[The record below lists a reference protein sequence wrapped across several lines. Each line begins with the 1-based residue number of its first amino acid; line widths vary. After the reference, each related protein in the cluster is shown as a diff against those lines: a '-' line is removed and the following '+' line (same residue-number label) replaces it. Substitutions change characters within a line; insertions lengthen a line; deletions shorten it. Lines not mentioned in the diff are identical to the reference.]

1 MAVVPEE
8 VLVLAKEGISVEN
21 NKTIHVALA
30 GNPNSGKTSIFNCL
44 AGTNQKV
51 GNFSGVTVEKVEGTF
66 KYKGHMIRLV
76 DLPGTYSLSP
86 YSPEE
91 KVARDYILN
100 EKPDMVINIVDA
112 TNLERNLILTTQLM
126 DLEVELLV
134 VMNMIDEVKKEHT
147 EIDFIQFEK
156 LFGAHVIPASAI
168 TQEGIEDL
176 LEHIIDIKTGKI
188 ETKKYKH
195 TFTDKIEKYIT
206 ELSDI
211 IAAREVAKDFP
222 TRWLAIKLIEKD
234 PDVEKLLRSR
244 PFWNEIESS
253 YEKIKADI
261 FKHHQ
266 GVEPDV
272 YLSEVR
278 NAFIHGALRET
289 VVIFEEESESFT
301 EKIDNILL
309 HRIFGLPIFF
319 LIMYAIFQMT
329 FRLGEY
335 PMQWID
341 MLFQSFTNLLDGII
355 PASMFKSILLDGV
368 VAGVGGVLVFLPNIL
383 ILFLCISLLEA
394 TGYMARVAFVVD
406 KLMHR
411 IGLHGKSFIPMITG
425 FGCTVP
431 AIMAARTLRNR
442 GDRITTMMVVPFFSC
457 GAKLP
462 VYTVIISAFFTPGI
476 AGNVL
481 FGVYLF
487 GIFIALIT
495 AKLLRKTVLKDESEP
510 FVMELPPY
518 RKPSGRTMLQQ
529 TWYRAW
535 MYIKKAGTVILLASI
550 IIWFAGSYPKNAQVS
565 EKYDQLRLQEH
576 ADIEQLDRLENAEQL
591 PFSVAGRIGKFLE
604 PISRPLGFDWRLN
617 IALVNGLAAKEI
629 VVSTMGTI
637 YAIGDTEIE
646 TKTLA
651 ESLRSDPEYSQAV
664 GLSFMIFVLLYI
676 PCIATV
682 TVFSQESNSKLWTI
696 FFVAY
701 TLTVAW
707 IASFAVYQISG
718 LFGL

>member
-1 MAVVPEE
+1 MADD
-8 VLVLAKEGISVEN
+8 KI
-21 NKTIHVALA
+21 IHVALA

-66 KYKGHMIRLV
+66 THKGYTIKIV

-91 KVARDYILN
+91 KVARDYIL
-100 EKPDMVINIVDA
+100 EKKPDMIINIVDA
-112 TNLERNLILTTQLM
+112 TNLERNLVLTTQLM

-134 VMNMIDEVKKEHT
+134 VMNMIDEVEKQKT
-147 EIDFIQFEK
+147 SIDFEQFEK
-156 LFGAHVIPASAI
+156 LFGAHVIPASAV
-168 TQEGIEDL
+168 TKQGISNL
-176 LEHIIDIKTGKI
+176 LDHIVEIKSGKIKTR
-188 ETKKYKH
+188 KYKH
-195 TFTDKIEKYIT
+195 TYTEKIENYII
-206 ELSDI
+206 EIGRI
-211 IAAREVAKDFP
+211 IKNRRIGKDLP
-222 TRWLAIKLIEKD
+222 TRWMAIKLIEKD
-234 PDVEKLLRSR
+234 QTVIDFLKPTHCWKD
-244 PFWNEIESS
+244 I
-253 YEKIKADI
+253 EKILSDVRDHINK
-261 FKHHQ
+261 FHQ
-266 GVEPDV
+266 QMEPDT
-272 YLSEVR
+272 YLAEERLS
-278 NAFIHGALRET
+278 FINGAIKET
-289 VVIFEEESESFT
+289 VSNEEDDPETPT
-301 EKIDNILL
+301 ERIDNILL
-309 HRIFGLPIFF
+309 HRFFGLPIFL
-319 LIMYAIFQMT
+319 LIMYGIFQLT

-341 MLFQSFTNLLDGII
+341 GLFQSLVSYLHGIM
-355 PASMFKSILLDGV
+355 PASIFKSILLDGV
-368 VAGVGGVLVFLPNIL
+368 IAGVGGVLVFLPNIL

-462 VYTVIISAFFTPGI
+462 LYTVIISAFFAPSM
-476 AGNVL
+476 AGNIL

-487 GIFIALIT
+487 GIFIGLLS
-495 AKLLRKTVLKDESEP
+495 AKLLKSTAFKDESEP

-518 RKPSGRTMLQQ
+518 RRPSGRSMLQQ
-529 TWYRAW
+529 TWNRAW

-550 IIWFAGSYPKNAQVS
+550 IIWFAGSFPKNHEIHQ
-565 EKYDQLRLQEH
+565 KYETMRQKPN
-576 ADIEQLDRLENAEQL
+576 ADIEHIDRLEKAEQL
-591 PFSVAGRIGKFLE
+591 PFSIAGKIGKFLE
-604 PISRPLGFDWRLN
+604 PVSRPLGFDWRLN

-637 YAIGDTEIE
+637 YAIGDTESE
-646 TKTLA
+646 SKTLA
-651 ESLRSDPEYSQAV
+651 ESLRNDPEYSQAV
-664 GLSFMIFVLLYI
+664 GISFMVFVLLYI
-676 PCIATV
+676 PCIASV
-682 TVFSQESNSKLWTI
+682 AVFSRESNSKLWTI
-696 FFVAY
+696 VFVAY

-707 IASFAVYQISG
+707 IASFAVYQLSVLAG
-718 LFGL
+718 LS